1 MVKDTILYDRL
12 RVKTDASEIEI
23 KKSYINLS
31 KINHPDKQPEEMK
44 EQATKTFKEL
54 LEAKEV
60 LMDSEKRN
68 LYDQIGMDLFKQNS
82 RPGGFP
88 GFPPGFTGFPPGFS
102 GFPPGFSGFPPGF
115 SGFPPGFQPSNIII
129 ENIEIKLSVSLDQV
143 YKQENVSISYLFQK
157 YCEDCEGKGGLLED
171 CNDCNGKGN
180 KMYIQRIGNMISQT
194 IVNCEKCKGKGKNL
208 KNNCNKCDGKGKN
221 YLTRN
226 INFSLSKNLE
236 NGNKIQVKSEGNYYL
251 NQKSD
256 LIINIEIL
264 PHNIFKIKNKDLI
277 MNVEISL
284 LEALFGFNKKIKYID
299 DTYIDIESTS
309 VTQYNY
315 VSCIEGKGMTEK
327 HNLFIIYTFTLPLIK
342 KECEEILKDI
352 FVDEKSVKIPKNNN
366 DIIIYFNTN

>member
-12 RVKTDASEIEI
+12 KVKTDASEIEI

-44 EQATKTFKEL
+44 EQFTKIFKEL

-82 RPGGFP
+82 RPDFPPGFSGFP
-88 GFPPGFTGFPPGFS
+88 GGFPGFTGFPPGF
-102 GFPPGFSGFPPGF
+102 
-115 SGFPPGFQPSNIII
+115 PPGFQPNNIII

-180 KMYIQRIGNMISQT
+180 KMYIQQIGSMISQT

-221 YLTRN
+221 NLTRN

-284 LEALFGFNKKIKYID
+284 SEALFGFNKKIKYID

-309 VTQYNY
+309 VTQYND

-342 KECEEILKDI
+342 KEYKDI
-352 FVDEKSVKIPKNNN
+352 FVDEISVKIPKNNNNNN